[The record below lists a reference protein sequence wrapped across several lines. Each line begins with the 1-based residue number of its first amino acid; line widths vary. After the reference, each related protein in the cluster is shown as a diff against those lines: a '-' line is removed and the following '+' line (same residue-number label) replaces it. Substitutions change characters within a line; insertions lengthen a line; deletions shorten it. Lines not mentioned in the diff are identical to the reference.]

1 MIQTISRPQPG
12 EYAPY
17 AATYVDQTPSDPISL
32 AQFQLNYEALEVFFR
47 SLPAERLDYRYAPG
61 KWNMKELLVH
71 IMDTERIFAYRALR
85 FARKDQQPLAGFE
98 QDDYMPASNA
108 NERTLDEI
116 FEEYSAI
123 RRSSMALFRHLQPEQ
138 LLYQGEASGHPV
150 SVRALAYMILGHE
163 QHHLKVIKERYL

>member
-1 MIQTISRPQPG
+1 MIQTISRPQAG

-17 AATYVDQTPSDPISL
+17 ASTYVDQIPVDPL
-32 AQFQLNYEALEVFFR
+32 PLEQFQVNYDALEVFFR
-47 SLPAERLDYRYAPG
+47 SLPEEQLAYRYAPG

-71 IMDTERIFAYRALR
+71 MMDTERIFAYRALR
-85 FARKDQQPLAGFE
+85 FARKDEQPLAGFD

-108 NERTLDEI
+108 SERTLDEI

-123 RRSSMALFRHLQPEQ
+123 RRSSIALFRHLQPEQ
-138 LLYQGEASGHPV
+138 LLYKGEASGHAV

-163 QHHLKVIKERYL
+163 QHHLSVIKERYL